1 VSTETPVQA
10 TAVVDAN
17 IILSLALPLPFSSQ
31 ASTLFA
37 GLCRYGLKVVV
48 PALMEYEV
56 CCAPRRAVTVGVLS
70 EAEARHA
77 LDMLHDLE
85 LRPISPTPSLHR
97 RALLWAAR
105 LNHTKAY
112 DAAYPALAEELGC
125 NLYTGDQRP
134 AAAARGCGAV
144 WVHAVTGGPARIQ
157 TGPWDNQDDMNQEA
171 IEIQMDTLSER
182 LAALAR
188 RYSLLAVYVFGSRAT
203 EIAERV
209 GVGSGGEAAASTVTS
224 DVDIGVQPDWK
235 RRLSAA
241 ERVELTLALESE
253 LGVPRVDL
261 VVLPEVNPF
270 LAAEVVRGELLFA
283 RDQIE
288 ESELQLYYLR
298 RAGDLAPF
306 FREHWRDVV
315 GSEL

>member
-1 VSTETPVQA
+1 
-10 TAVVDAN
+10 
-17 IILSLALPLPFSSQ
+17 
-31 ASTLFA
+31 
-37 GLCRYGLKVVV
+37 
-48 PALMEYEV
+48 
-56 CCAPRRAVTVGVLS
+56 
-70 EAEARHA
+70 
-77 LDMLHDLE
+77 
-85 LRPISPTPSLHR
+85 
-97 RALLWAAR
+97 
-105 LNHTKAY
+105 
-112 DAAYPALAEELGC
+112 
-125 NLYTGDQRP
+125 
-134 AAAARGCGAV
+134 
-144 WVHAVTGGPARIQ
+144 
-157 TGPWDNQDDMNQEA
+157 MNQEA
-171 IEIQMDTLSER
+171 IETRVNVLSGR

-209 GVGSGGEAAASTVTS
+209 GVGSGGEAAASTVAS